1 MNRKRLFYPILA
13 IFISAIAALAMV
25 YQEYGP
31 INEDNLVSQRIRQND
46 IVADFFY
53 PKESNHL
60 PLVVALAGSA
70 GGFLPDKEL
79 QSLALHGYAVLSL
92 AYFNAGSLPKKL
104 ESIPLEYFDAAINW
118 AAGQSVAD
126 SANIILLGV
135 SRGAEL
141 ALLLAS
147 HNSRIKGVVAYS
159 PGCFVLPNAIDSED
173 NVVRTASWSWK
184 GKDLSFAPMAM
195 LQQNN
200 DQAIDY
206 RNYVEPLLED
216 PDQEVYTIPIEKAQ
230 AAILLISGGDDRTW
244 PAAEMATL
252 LEHRLKMKQY
262 SYAVR
267 NVIFPRAG
275 HSLFQLR
282 NNYQVLS
289 SFFFR
294 TFTLTIKG
302 KRYQFDLGGSAWD
315 DLRAKRKARVE
326 TLQFLEQFK

>member
-1 MNRKRLFYPILA
+1 MSLKRLSYVILA
-13 IFISAIAALAMV
+13 LFVLAMGAV
-25 YQEYGP
+25 AIIYQEYGP
-31 INEDNLVSQRIRQND
+31 INEDNLVSQRIRRND

-53 PKESNHL
+53 PRECNHL

-92 AYFNAGSLPKKL
+92 AYFNSGALPKKL
-104 ESIPLEYFDAAINW
+104 ESIPLEYFDTAINW
-118 AAGQSVAD
+118 AAGQSVVD
-126 SANIILLGV
+126 STNIILLGV

-141 ALLLAS
+141 AMLLAS
-147 HNSRIKGVVAYS
+147 HNSGIKGVVAYS

-173 NVVRTASWSWK
+173 DVARRASWSWQ
-184 GKDLSFAPMAM
+184 GKDLSFAPLTM

-206 RNYVEPLLED
+206 RKYVEPLLED
-216 PDQEVYTIPIEKAQ
+216 PDQEDYTIPIEKAQ
-230 AAILLISGGDDRTW
+230 ASILMISGGDDRTW

-252 LEHRLKMKQY
+252 IEHRLKMKQY
-262 SYAVR
+262 THPVR

-275 HSLFQLR
+275 HSLFQLQ

-289 SFFFR
+289 SVFFR
-294 TFTLTIKG
+294 TFTLTIKS
-302 KRYQFDLGGSAWD
+302 KRYQFNLGGSAWD
-315 DLRAKRKARVE
+315 DLRAKRKARAE